1 MGVIMLP
8 DLAFRMNKNSTSR
21 LSHNKKRSLQNIKN
35 PFLRLM
41 KWIENARNSS
51 TVCKE

>member
-1 MGVIMLP
+1 MGVMMLP
-8 DLAFRMNKNSTSR
+8 DLAFRMKKNFINS
-21 LSHNKKRSLQNIKN
+21 LNYNKKRSLQKIKN

-41 KWIENARNSS
+41 KWIESARNGS